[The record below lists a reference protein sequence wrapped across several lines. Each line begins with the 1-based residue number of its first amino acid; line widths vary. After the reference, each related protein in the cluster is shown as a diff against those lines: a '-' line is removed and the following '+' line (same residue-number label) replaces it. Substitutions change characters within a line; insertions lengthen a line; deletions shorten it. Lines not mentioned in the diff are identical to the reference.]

1 MKQLKFF
8 DVAKE
13 DWEFLK
19 TYHWAREEHLKWLL
33 VYEEFLKIKIE
44 YLGILID
51 IKERLVV
58 NKIIDF
64 DDAITCKKVTDSL
77 DEIEEKLNWIPN
89 RIDDIET
96 WIEFNREKA
105 SRIN

>member
-1 MKQLKFF
+1 MRQLRFF
-8 DVAKE
+8 DIPKE

-19 TYHWAREEHLKWLL
+19 TYHWARKEHLKWITL
-33 VYEEFLKIKIE
+33 YEELLKIKIE
-44 YLGILID
+44 YLGVLIE

-64 DDAITCKKVTDSL
+64 DDAIACKKVTDSL
-77 DEIEEKLNWIPN
+77 DEIEENLNLIPN
-89 RIDDIET
+89 RIDDIKT

>member
-1 MKQLKFF
+1 MGVL
-8 DVAKE
+8 
-13 DWEFLK
+13 
-19 TYHWAREEHLKWLL
+19 
-33 VYEEFLKIKIE
+33 IE
-44 YLGILID
+44 

-64 DDAITCKKVTDSL
+64 DDAIACKKVTDSL
-77 DEIEEKLNWIPN
+77 DEIEENLNWIPN
-89 RIDDIET
+89 RIDDIKT

>member
-1 MKQLKFF
+1 MKQLRFF
-8 DVAKE
+8 DVPKE

-19 TYHWAREEHLKWLL
+19 KYHWARKEHLKWIAIF
-33 VYEEFLKIKIE
+33 EEFLKIKIE
-44 YLGILID
+44 YLGALIE
-51 IKERLVV
+51 IKERLVES
-58 NKIIDF
+58 KIIDF
-64 DDAITCKKVTDSL
+64 DDAIACKKVTDSL

>member
-1 MKQLKFF
+1 MKQLRFF
-8 DVAKE
+8 DVPKE

-19 TYHWAREEHLKWLL
+19 TYHWARKEHLKWIAL
-33 VYEEFLKIKIE
+33 YEELLKIKLE
-44 YLGILID
+44 YLSVLIE

-64 DDAITCKKVTDSL
+64 DDAIACKKVTDSL